1 MGAGADDVET
11 VVDGSVEV
19 LAEPEAFDAVNDAL
33 QGAGLEPE
41 LAQVVERPS
50 NETPVSD
57 EDAEKVMRLIDA
69 LEELSLLCLWLIRHQ
84 LARMLVG
91 SRVRLFSKE
100 AHQDP

>member
-1 MGAGADDVET
+1 M
-11 VVDGSVEV
+11 
-19 LAEPEAFDAVNDAL
+19 LAEPEVFDAVNDAI

-69 LEELSLLCLWLIRHQ
+69 LEELDDVQEVFTNASFPEDSGLS
-84 LARMLVG
+84 A
-91 SRVRLFSKE
+91 
-100 AHQDP
+100 

>member
-1 MGAGADDVET
+1 MEAAVGAGANDVET

-19 LAEPEAFDAVNDAL
+19 LAEPEVFDAVNDAI

-57 EDAEKVMRLIDA
+57 EDAEKVIRLIDA
-69 LEELSLLCLWLIRHQ
+69 LEELDDVQEVFTNASFPEESALS
-84 LARMLVG
+84 A
-91 SRVRLFSKE
+91 
-100 AHQDP
+100 